1 MSLQALSFM
10 LAAGLLAVVPGAA
23 RAQAPTH
30 EHNSACCKT
39 AAPCCQTAMATCCT
53 QQDDAIPIQLVVNRQ
68 EPPTRQTMTVWF
80 QRPVKIADRILFGQY
95 VIEHDNVRMA
105 RGQPCTYIYEASD
118 QRLPVVAFHCTHLK
132 RTRSDHPTVWL
143 QPLGEAN
150 GMMAF
155 TEFQFAGEAA
165 GHGVPAGR

>member
-1 MSLQALSFM
+1 
-10 LAAGLLAVVPGAA
+10 
-23 RAQAPTH
+23 
-30 EHNSACCKT
+30 
-39 AAPCCQTAMATCCT
+39 
-53 QQDDAIPIQLVVNRQ
+53 
-68 EPPTRQTMTVWF
+68 MTVWF
-80 QRPVKIADRILFGQY
+80 HRPVKIADRILFGQY

-105 RGQPCTYIYEASD
+105 RGRPCTYIYEASD